1 MFRLFEKGREK
12 IGGFIGGAGLEN
24 WWLGEFD
31 DEERRQINR
40 TYRPMGSS
48 PDVESIL
55 TTGPIQK
62 AGFEAVST
70 LSNVATWFKR
80 SEDRTIAYRFLQ
92 KAEELLPQSKDILT
106 AHFFYQAKCQVN
118 YRWREIDDFA
128 LQRAIDACRS
138 QIAIAPQAAEAFVPS
153 QAKPV
158 VVVDWLND
166 SEAEIQRKARLIS
179 EGHATSE
186 LYGGLESLPSHHG
199 FKQLAIILQKRGDF
213 DDALAF
219 CREAKAQGWNG
230 DWEKRIARLSKQL
243 EKQSRTS
250 PS

>member
-1 MFRLFEKGREK
+1 MFRLFEKRRDK
-12 IGGFIGGAGLEN
+12 VGGFIGSAGLES

-62 AGFEAVST
+62 AGFDAAST
-70 LSNVATWFKR
+70 LSNVASWFKR
-80 SEDRTIAYRFLQ
+80 SEDRTIAYRFLE
-92 KAEELLPQSKDILT
+92 KAEELLPESKNILT

-166 SEAEIQRKARLIS
+166 SEAEIQRKARMIS
-179 EGHATSE
+179 EGHATT
-186 LYGGLESLPSHHG
+186 GGLDSLPSHYG
-199 FKQLAIILQKRGDF
+199 FKQLSIILQKRGDF
-213 DDALAF
+213 NDALAV
-219 CREAKAQGWNG
+219 CREAKGQGWDG
-230 DWEKRIARLSKQL
+230 DWDKRIARLSKQIQ
-243 EKQSRTS
+243 KQHEA
-250 PS
+250 

>member
-118 YRWREIDDFA
+118 YRWREIDDLAGDLCILGQGLGGQSILTQDGEILFHVPVA
-128 LQRAIDACRS
+128 RQECEVGLRS
-138 QIAIAPQAAEAFVPS
+138 
-153 QAKPV
+153 
-158 VVVDWLND
+158 
-166 SEAEIQRKARLIS
+166 ARHVL
-179 EGHATSE
+179 
-186 LYGGLESLPSHHG
+186 
-199 FKQLAIILQKRGDF
+199 
-213 DDALAF
+213 
-219 CREAKAQGWNG
+219 
-230 DWEKRIARLSKQL
+230 
-243 EKQSRTS
+243 
-250 PS
+250 

>member
-62 AGFEAVST
+62 AGFEAGST
-70 LSNVATWFKR
+70 LSNVGTWFKR

>member
-1 MFRLFEKGREK
+1 MFRKLDKGKGRIE
-12 IGGFIGGAGLEN
+12 GFIASADLTA
-24 WWLGEFD
+24 WWLDQFD
-31 DEERRQINR
+31 EQERRRINE

-62 AGFEAVST
+62 AGFDAAST
-70 LSNVATWFKR
+70 LSTVATWFKQP
-80 SEDRTIAYRFLQ
+80 EDRTIAYRFLQ
-92 KAEELLPQSKDILT
+92 KAEELLPQSENILT
-106 AHFFYQAKCQVN
+106 AHFFHQAKCQVN
-118 YRWREIDDFA
+118 YRWREIDDCA
-128 LQRAIDACRS
+128 LQRAINACRS

-153 QAKPV
+153 QAKPL

-199 FKQLAIILQKRGDF
+199 FKQLAIILQKRGDL
-213 DDALAF
+213 DDALAV

-230 DWEKRIARLSKQL
+230 DWDKRIARLLNQL
-243 EKQSRTS
+243 EKQSRAS